1 MRQIKRI
8 EMVEPN
14 LFTDPKIAIVY
25 QSRVIDTL
33 LVDERETE
41 KHEKYTVVS
50 SDISFLINQ
59 QKLMRFRPED
69 VRAIVDNY
77 THSSTPLSDALKG
90 MSDEKIVETVKSRYI
105 QSPADMRSYAENLS
119 RSVREFMEDLQANL
133 NVDQSDQTS
142 LPGSSEAKE

>member
-77 THSSTPLSDALKG
+77 AHSSTPLSDALKG
-90 MSDEKIVETVKSRYI
+90 MSDEKIIETVKSRYI

-119 RSVREFMEDLQANL
+119 RNVREFMEDLQASQ
-133 NVDQSDQTS
+133 NVDQSDQTR

>member
-8 EMVEPN
+8 EMVEPK

-77 THSSTPLSDALKG
+77 ARNSTPLSDALKG
-90 MSDEKIVETVKSRYI
+90 MSDDKIIETVKSRYI
-105 QSPADMRSYAENLS
+105 QSPADMRSYAEHLS
-119 RSVREFMEDLQANL
+119 RNVREFIEDLQASQ
-133 NVDQSDQTS
+133 NVDQSDQTRLS
-142 LPGSSEAKE
+142 GSPEAKE